1 MLTIPQ
7 YPIDKLLAVA
17 HVLKLYTIV
26 IDGNNSDPSY
36 FFAFNSKTYTK
47 THPKRVQSIKVVV
60 SNEHIFSSWWFQIF
74 FGNVSPRKIG
84 DMIQFDEHIFQMG
97 WFNHQPPCPRWKFRR
112 FQPLSGAS
120 TSDSRHGLGHTQ
132 LVCGSGP
139 SPSKEGR
146 G

>member
-1 MLTIPQ
+1 MSLMLTIPQ

-60 SNEHIFSSWWFQIF
+60 SNEHIFSS
-74 FGNVSPRKIG
+74 
-84 DMIQFDEHIFQMG
+84 
-97 WFNHQPPCPRWKFRR
+97 
-112 FQPLSGAS
+112 
-120 TSDSRHGLGHTQ
+120 
-132 LVCGSGP
+132 
-139 SPSKEGR
+139 
-146 G
+146 